1 MHIVFAIMPSDE
13 IIDSKRNQTMINYR
27 ADNLEEFILDSKNK
41 NIKVDSIHQGSD
53 AEGIVMIQMVTE

>member
-1 MHIVFAIMPSDE
+1 MPSDE